1 MKFCPYCGTERMDDA
16 AVFCME
22 CGKPLPDKPIRT
34 NAKTTD
40 RKRPEHKKI
49 YKRPSKK
56 ARRVKNQEE
65 NQPEVQKD
73 DGYDGYYDDVL
84 PVDLDRANQPLDQ
97 QLIKRVIVLA
107 AGALLVIAACVAIM
121 YML

>member
-1 MKFCPYCGTERMDDA
+1 MKFCPYCGTEQMDDA

-56 ARRVKNQEE
+56 GQEGKKSGRE
-65 NQPEVQKD
+65 STEVQK
-73 DGYDGYYDDVL
+73 
-84 PVDLDRANQPLDQ
+84 R
-97 QLIKRVIVLA
+97 
-107 AGALLVIAACVAIM
+107 
-121 YML
+121 

>member
-1 MKFCPYCGTERMDDA
+1 M
-16 AVFCME
+16 
-22 CGKPLPDKPIRT
+22 LP
-34 NAKTTD
+34 
-40 RKRPEHKKI
+40 

>member
-1 MKFCPYCGTERMDDA
+1 MDDA

-56 ARRVKNQEE
+56 ARRVKIRKRINRKYRKMT
-65 NQPEVQKD
+65 VTMATMMT
-73 DGYDGYYDDVL
+73 YF
-84 PVDLDRANQPLDQ
+84 PL
-97 QLIKRVIVLA
+97 IW
-107 AGALLVIAACVAIM
+107 IAPINHWTSS
-121 YML
+121 